1 MHSMSSNNK
10 PIILLNQLTISTAK
24 GPLID
29 GLTLDVHQGE
39 IIGVVGVSGVG
50 KTSLMLSLFGLL
62 SPSWTVSAQQAMIVG
77 LVISMARQGDD
88 KAFGVVRRQMA
99 YIFQEPKAS
108 LNPVDTIATSFD
120 KLFATLNIPKHE
132 RKSYAKQLLEMVHL
146 PDTERYLSAYP
157 HELSGGEARRI
168 SIAQALAGTP
178 KVIIADEPT
187 GALDSHLK
195 DEMLTL
201 LTDLCHRTGTALLI
215 ISHDLPSLMGR
226 CDRFLVIGAD
236 GCDTL
241 TPQTIIH
248 NPTANA
254 LLTADFGTPP
264 VMPDVMDN
272 QSPILSIHD
281 LAINYAH
288 RWLFWR
294 KSSPVIEKF
303 NLQVHQGEIVGIMGV
318 SGAGKS
324 TLARAITR
332 LDPRLIVSG
341 RIIIDGQDIYQLSAT
356 QLRHA
361 KRQAI
366 LVMQEVKDSLNPA
379 RTIRQS
385 LDEACD
391 TADDVY
397 LDELLVLC
405 GLPKSLLERYPSGLS
420 GGECQR
426 ICIVRALLARPKL
439 LILDEPTAMLDRL
452 SIARLLDLLRQIN
465 QTYQTAILIISHD
478 PTVIDALCHRT
489 IYLQK
494 SVSLV

>member
-1 MHSMSSNNK
+1 MHSMSSNK
-10 PIILLNQLTISTAK
+10 DAPIILLNQLTISTAK
-24 GPLID
+24 GRLID

-62 SPSWTVSAQQAMIVG
+62 SPSWTVSAQQAMIAG
-77 LVISMARQGDD
+77 LVIPMARQGDD
-88 KAFGVVRRQMA
+88 RAFGEVRRQMA

-108 LNPVDTIATSFD
+108 LNPVDTIAMSFD

-132 RKSYAKQLLEMVHL
+132 RKAYAKQLLEMTHL

-264 VMPDVMDN
+264 VMPSTADN
-272 QSPILSIHD
+272 QTPILSIHD
-281 LAINYAH
+281 LTINYVH
-288 RWLFWR
+288 RWLFWC

-303 NLQVHQGEIVGIMGV
+303 HLQVHQGEIVGIMGV

-341 RIIIDGQDIYQLSAT
+341 HIIIDGQDIYQLSAT

-391 TADDVY
+391 TVDDAY
-397 LDELLVLC
+397 LDELLALC
-405 GLPKSLLERYPSGLS
+405 GLSKSLLERYPSGLS

-478 PTVIDALCHRT
+478 PTVIGALCHRT
-489 IYLQK
+489 IHLQK
-494 SVSLV
+494 RIS

>member
-10 PIILLNQLTISTAK
+10 PIISLNQLTISTAK
-24 GPLID
+24 GRLID

-62 SPSWTVSAQQAMIVG
+62 SPSWTVSAQQAMIAG
-77 LVISMARQGDD
+77 LVIPMARQGDD
-88 KAFGVVRRQMA
+88 EAFGEARRQMA
-99 YIFQEPKAS
+99 YVFQEPKAA
-108 LNPVDTIATSFD
+108 LNPVDTIATSFN

-132 RKSYAKQLLEMVHL
+132 RKAYTKQLLEMVHL

-201 LTDLCHRTGTALLI
+201 LTDLCHRTGAALLI
-215 ISHDLPSLMGR
+215 ISHDLPSLMDR

-236 GCDTL
+236 GCDTF

-254 LLTADFGTPP
+254 LLNADFGTPP
-264 VMPDVMDN
+264 VMPNTTDS
-272 QSPILSIHD
+272 QTPILSIHD
-281 LAINYAH
+281 LTIHHAH

-294 KSSPVIEKF
+294 KSSPIIEKF
-303 NLQVHQGEIVGIMGV
+303 NLQVHHGEIVGIMGV

-332 LDPRLIVSG
+332 LDPRLIISG
-341 RIIIDGQDIYQLSAT
+341 RIIIDGLDIYQLFAT
-356 QLRHA
+356 QLRSA

-391 TADDVY
+391 TVDDAY
-397 LDELLVLC
+397 LDELLALC
-405 GLPKSLLERYPSGLS
+405 GLSKSLLERYPSGLS

-452 SIARLLDLLRQIN
+452 SIVRLLDLLRQIN
-465 QTYQTAILIISHD
+465 QTYHTSILIISHD
-478 PTVIDALCHRT
+478 PMVIDTLCHRT
-489 IYLQK
+489 IHLQK
-494 SVSLV
+494 DAS

>member
-1 MHSMSSNNK
+1 MSSNNK
-10 PIILLNQLTISTAK
+10 PIISLNQLTISTAK
-24 GPLID
+24 ARLID

-39 IIGVVGVSGVG
+39 IIGVVGVSGMG

-62 SPSWTVSAQQAMIVG
+62 SPSWTVSAQQAMIAG
-77 LVISMARQGDD
+77 LVIPMARQGDD
-88 KAFGVVRRQMA
+88 RAFGEVRRQMA

-248 NPTANA
+248 NPTAHA
-254 LLTADFGTPP
+254 LLIADFGTPP

-272 QSPILSIHD
+272 QSPVLSIHD
-281 LAINYAH
+281 LTIHHAH

-318 SGAGKS
+318 SGVGKS

-341 RIIIDGQDIYQLSAT
+341 RIIINGQDIYQLSAT
-356 QLRHA
+356 RLRHA

-366 LVMQEVKDSLNPA
+366 LVMQEVKDSLNPT

-391 TADDVY
+391 TADDAY
-397 LDELLVLC
+397 LDELLALC
-405 GLPKSLLERYPSGLS
+405 GLSKSLLERYPSGLS

-452 SIARLLDLLRQIN
+452 SIARLLDLLRKIN

-478 PTVIDALCHRT
+478 PMVIDALCHRT
-489 IYLQK
+489 IHLQK
-494 SVSLV
+494 SVSLA